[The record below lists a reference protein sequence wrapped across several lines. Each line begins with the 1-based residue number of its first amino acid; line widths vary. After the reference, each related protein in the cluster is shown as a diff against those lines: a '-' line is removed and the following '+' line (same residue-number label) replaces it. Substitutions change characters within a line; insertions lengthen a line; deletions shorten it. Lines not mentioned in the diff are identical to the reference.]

1 MLPARGQMMFS
12 LREKRCGVRW
22 TPTRHGVPTVGA
34 RIARPRE
41 DHQHR
46 NNRCRVRRLPTHR
59 KVTVATAGLRL
70 VVERDDVGAVP
81 YEGGANHAVGAI
93 ATK

>member
-1 MLPARGQMMFS
+1 M
-12 LREKRCGVRW
+12 
-22 TPTRHGVPTVGA
+22 
-34 RIARPRE
+34 
-41 DHQHR
+41 
-46 NNRCRVRRLPTHR
+46 PTHR